1 MNNDPL
7 INLNR
12 LRNATTEAERIEI
25 RSILS
30 VEERKVL
37 EEQRKERRQHK
48 RKNSLEE
55 NQTTS
60 KKQKGDY
67 KRCPFCDEEMVNN
80 VSYMMFHVA
89 NCLQLEKK
97 KNNKENVDPQKE
109 WPLTEGRDYMNP
121 KRDKDKEKKGKVDRS
136 CIINLKNREN
146 CVKPSSSIEG
156 IRIND
161 KELGRICTLDHFLEE
176 INRIQV
182 EKFIQT
188 SIPEHLQNTTT
199 TTTTTTSIVIDSTV
213 NINNNNNTNNNNN
226 NINTNNNN
234 TPTAN
239 TNYKCFDGN

>member
-1 MNNDPL
+1 L
-7 INLNR
+7 FTI
-12 LRNATTEAERIEI
+12 
-25 RSILS
+25 
-30 VEERKVL
+30 
-37 EEQRKERRQHK
+37 
-48 RKNSLEE
+48 
-55 NQTTS
+55 
-60 KKQKGDY
+60 G
-67 KRCPFCDEEMVNN
+67 
-80 VSYMMFHVA
+80 
-89 NCLQLEKK
+89 EKK